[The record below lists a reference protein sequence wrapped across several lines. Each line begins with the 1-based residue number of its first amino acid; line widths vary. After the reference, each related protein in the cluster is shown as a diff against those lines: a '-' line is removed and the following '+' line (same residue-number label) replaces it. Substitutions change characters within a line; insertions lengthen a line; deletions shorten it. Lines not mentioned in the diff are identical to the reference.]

1 MKRKNLALINL
12 TDPDKPKLDF
22 VSKGAVLSD
31 LKAFKHGQ
39 RVWVEISTYY
49 RKRSVEQNSVLHWY
63 LTEIADETGME
74 MEDVKSQMAKKY
86 LTVPQVDK
94 NDQEVADPE
103 TGELMTRVKSTT
115 ELSTVEFNEYT
126 EKIREWANSYL
137 NLQLP
142 LPNEDVELK
151 FKENY

>member
-1 MKRKNLALINL
+1 MKRKNLAIINL
-12 TDPDKPKLDF
+12 TDVEKPKLDF
-22 VSKGAVLSD
+22 VSKKNMLSD
-31 LKAFKHGQ
+31 LRDFKHGQ
-39 RVWVEISTYY
+39 RVWVEVSTYY
-49 RKRSVEQNSVLHWY
+49 RKRSVEQNAVLHWY
-63 LTEIADETGME
+63 LSEISEETGMG

-115 ELSTVEFNEYT
+115 ELSTVQFNDYT
-126 EKIREWANSYL
+126 EQIREWANSYL